1 MNFSLS
7 LRVTKTTGDALLD
20 NLNTTFFHERLLSFE
35 DGAYDVIFVDKRY
48 LFRKETHLDGK
59 LIKVYAEELGDTN
72 FISLNYYP
80 QTANGLLKPCEM
92 PDQKVIE
99 FITRCRL
106 VYDSDVSIICKIAL
120 S

>member
-1 MNFSLS
+1 MNNF
-7 LRVTKTTGDALLD
+7 
-20 NLNTTFFHERLLSFE
+20 NTTFFHERLLSFE
-35 DGAYDVIFVDKRY
+35 DGAYDVLFNNKRY
-48 LFRKETHLDGK
+48 LFRKETLLNGR

-92 PDQKVIE
+92 PDEKVIE
-99 FITRCRL
+99 FITNCRL